1 MRQILDFL
9 WPENGEP
16 YHTHLIVTLGYQT
29 DICLLAIY
37 LRAMVIADIYYEFV
51 SLLELREQL
60 LVWLSGVCYSG
71 LG

>member
-9 WPENGEP
+9 RPKNGEF
-16 YHTHLIVTLGYQT
+16 YHTHLIVTLDYKT

-37 LRAMVIADIYYEFV
+37 LRAMAIADIYYEFV
-51 SLLELREQL
+51 SLFELREQL